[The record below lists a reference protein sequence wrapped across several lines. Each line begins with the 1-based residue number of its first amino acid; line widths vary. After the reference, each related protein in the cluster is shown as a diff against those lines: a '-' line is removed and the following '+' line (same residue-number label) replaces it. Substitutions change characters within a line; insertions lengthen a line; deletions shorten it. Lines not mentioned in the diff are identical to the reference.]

1 MLCLSAAAFCPAT
14 VRRCRLRASPPLSPA
29 PSPAIALVA
38 ATSRR
43 WGCRRLCRLPPR
55 PPTARPS
62 AAAASLESPRGYAAV
77 AAALCLSG
85 CVSACLCVCLSAC
98 LSVSVCCMSIGRPV
112 RLVPLVLSCC
122 SSRLAT
128 WSASVGC
135 SLVTTRTGDAERG
148 RLHPPTRAGLCRSAT
163 RGREGGPGG
172 GCVGGLRH
180 PAYTL
185 ARTPLGRLL
194 IAVGRAAPLSVAWL
208 PLAGFLL
215 PSSPLPQVAEA
226 VGAGEVI
233 GGSWSSILFSLDV
246 AVGLWPLLR
255 EGLRSSRLRPGALTR
270 PCAS

>member
-1 MLCLSAAAFCPAT
+1 MT
-14 VRRCRLRASPPLSPA
+14 
-29 PSPAIALVA
+29 
-38 ATSRR
+38 
-43 WGCRRLCRLPPR
+43 CRRGAAIRTLPARSHRLLRRMSMNFNLRRLSFTPPMRRRPRLIGSSSSLPPCSSS
-55 PPTARPS
+55 TATT
-62 AAAASLESPRGYAAV
+62 SLKITP
-77 AAALCLSG
+77 
-85 CVSACLCVCLSAC
+85 
-98 LSVSVCCMSIGRPV
+98 
-112 RLVPLVLSCC
+112 VPLVLSCC

-135 SLVTTRTGDAERG
+135 SLVTTRTGDGERG

-215 PSSPLPQVAEA
+215 PSSPLPQVAES
-226 VGAGEVI
+226 VGAGDVI

>member
-1 MLCLSAAAFCPAT
+1 MALTGPLSMGVATASALLQVLLATCLSAG
-14 VRRCRLRASPPLSPA
+14 LS
-29 PSPAIALVA
+29 V
-38 ATSRR
+38 
-43 WGCRRLCRLPPR
+43 
-55 PPTARPS
+55 
-62 AAAASLESPRGYAAV
+62 
-77 AAALCLSG
+77 
-85 CVSACLCVCLSAC
+85 C
-98 LSVSVCCMSIGRPV
+98 LSVSLSLSAAVCRSVGLFVLFPLSCPVV
-112 RLVPLVLSCC
+112 RLDRWSYCC

-128 WSASVGC
+128 WAALAGRSPFAA
-135 SLVTTRTGDAERG
+135 RTGDGERG
-148 RLHPPTRAGLCRSAT
+148 RLHPPTRAGLCGSAT
-163 RGREGGPGG
+163 RRKEGGPGG

-215 PSSPLPQVAEA
+215 PSSPLPQVAES
-226 VGAGEVI
+226 VGAGDVI

>member
-1 MLCLSAAAFCPAT
+1 M
-14 VRRCRLRASPPLSPA
+14 
-29 PSPAIALVA
+29 PS
-38 ATSRR
+38 
-43 WGCRRLCRLPPR
+43 R
-55 PPTARPS
+55 PPERVPPPVWSHHADLPS
-62 AAAASLESPRGYAAV
+62 LLPHFVCPLAMLP
-77 AAALCLSG
+77 
-85 CVSACLCVCLSAC
+85 ACLLICPSCHVSVCLSVC
-98 LSVSVCCMSIGRPV
+98 LSVSLSLCLSSVCMSIGRHV

-215 PSSPLPQVAEA
+215 PSSPLPQVSLVA
-226 VGAGEVI
+226 VARVAI
-233 GGSWSSILFSLDV
+233 GGS
-246 AVGLWPLLR
+246 
-255 EGLRSSRLRPGALTR
+255 
-270 PCAS
+270 

>member
-1 MLCLSAAAFCPAT
+1 MRHSRAT
-14 VRRCRLRASPPLSPA
+14 VY
-29 PSPAIALVA
+29 
-38 ATSRR
+38 
-43 WGCRRLCRLPPR
+43 
-55 PPTARPS
+55 RPS
-62 AAAASLESPRGYAAV
+62 AAAASLESPRGFCCCCCR
-77 AAALCLSG
+77 ALL
-85 CVSACLCVCLSAC
+85 SACLLLLLPRFVVRLRGCLQLGPWWRTHSGLQTHRIMAVTGPLSMGVPTLRVLSCKPFSPCVCLPVCLSVC
-98 LSVSVCCMSIGRPV
+98 LSVSVCCCMSIGRPV

-226 VGAGEVI
+226 VGAGEAM
-233 GGSWSSILFSLDV
+233 GGFWSSILFSLDV
-246 AVGLWPLLR
+246 AAGL
-255 EGLRSSRLRPGALTR
+255 
-270 PCAS
+270 

>member
-1 MLCLSAAAFCPAT
+1 LL
-14 VRRCRLRASPPLSPA
+14 
-29 PSPAIALVA
+29 
-38 ATSRR
+38 
-43 WGCRRLCRLPPR
+43 
-55 PPTARPS
+55 
-62 AAAASLESPRGYAAV
+62 AAV
-77 AAALCLSG
+77 AAALCCPLAGLPAAWAVVAHPQWAVDTSHHGRNRPAEHG
-85 CVSACLCVCLSAC
+85 CAYAASALLQALLAMCLPACMSVC
-98 LSVSVCCMSIGRPV
+98 LSVSVCCCMSIGRPV

-226 VGAGEVI
+226 VGAGMVL
-233 GGSWSSILFSLDV
+233 GGSGSSILFSLDV